1 VTEATVSADM
11 TPVRLW
17 AAVTLLTVVYTVSF
31 VDRQIINLLVDPI
44 RADLSLSDSQIS
56 LLQGL
61 AFALPYI
68 LLSLPMGR
76 IVDIVRRVRV
86 LLLGLLVWTLACIS
100 CGLASNFW
108 QLAAARVGVG
118 AGEASV
124 TPASW
129 SLLADWFPPERR
141 AFPVSIFL
149 MGPYFGAGISL
160 IAGAEVMAWASTF
173 TDTSLPIVGAL
184 APWQITFVLVAAPGL
199 LLLPL
204 LSLIPEPA
212 RTDRL
217 QTARGA
223 LSWPQVWTFVWQ
235 RRGVYG
241 AYLLGAPFV
250 VLVLYAFQAWI
261 PSFLVRAHGY
271 PIVEAGRTY
280 GTIAL
285 VAGSL
290 GVLAGPLLARV
301 AARRTST
308 TTVSL
313 VIACCAAAALLPV
326 TVVMGTTGSSSV
338 ALGLVALGSF
348 LITVP
353 MALFATGLQN
363 VSPNE
368 VRGLVAGAYVFMV
381 NVVGLALGPTSVAV
395 VTDFVFGDDAAVGR
409 SLALVCAIA
418 LSLAVLLLAWGVRA
432 VKADAVSQ

>member
-1 VTEATVSADM
+1 
-11 TPVRLW
+11 
-17 AAVTLLTVVYTVSF
+17 
-31 VDRQIINLLVDPI
+31 
-44 RADLSLSDSQIS
+44 
-56 LLQGL
+56 
-61 AFALPYI
+61 
-68 LLSLPMGR
+68 MGR

-100 CGLASNFW
+100 CGFASNFW
-108 QLAAARVGVG
+108 QLAASRVGVG

-129 SLLADWFPPERR
+129 SMLADWFPPERR

-160 IAGAEVMAWASTF
+160 IAGAEVMAWASTL
-173 TDTSLPIVGAL
+173 TDMSLPIVGAL

-217 QTARGA
+217 QTARGP
-223 LSWPQVWTFVWQ
+223 LPWPQVWTFVWQ

-261 PSFLVRAHGY
+261 PSFLVRVHGY

-308 TTVSL
+308 TTASL
-313 VIACCAAAALLPV
+313 MIACLAAAALLPV
-326 TVVMGTTGSSSV
+326 TVVMGTTSSSTV

-368 VRGLVAGAYVFMV
+368 VRGLMAGAYVFMV
-381 NVVGLALGPTSVAV
+381 NVVGLALGPSSVAV